1 MRKRGQEPEKENNER
16 WLITYSDLITL
27 LLIFFVV
34 MYTLSKVDANK
45 YHAIASSLAK
55 TMGGSQSI
63 MESGGPSMVPGA
75 SESKEL
81 DTAME
86 QIEQQKMEKIKKQ
99 IQEYV
104 DKNGLSGKVTVAI
117 EERGVVVSFQDV
129 VLFPLGVADLV
140 PHSQGI
146 VDKVGAILSQ
156 TPNYI
161 RVEGHTDNLPIQT
174 NKFPSNWELSLA
186 RSASV
191 VHRLI
196 NFSHIPPDRLSATGY
211 GEYRPRR
218 ANDSDANRQQNRR
231 VDIIVLRTKYQEVEP
246 EAMQEINTLSPTSK
260 KE

>member
-1 MRKRGQEPEKENNER
+1 MKKRGAEPQKENHER
-16 WLITYSDLITL
+16 WLITYADLITL

-34 MYTLSKVDANK
+34 MYTLSKIDANK
-45 YHAIASSLAK
+45 YYAIASSLAK

-81 DTAME
+81 DTVME
-86 QIEQQKMEKIKKQ
+86 NLEQQNMEKIKRQ

-104 DKNGLSGKVTVAI
+104 DQNGLSGKVTVSI

-129 VLFPLGVADLV
+129 VLFSLGVAELNPSSRD
-140 PHSQGI
+140 I
-146 VDKVGAILSQ
+146 VDKVGAILRQ

-161 RVEGHTDNLPIQT
+161 RVEGHTDNLPIRT
-174 NKFPSNWELSLA
+174 SKFPSNWELSLA

-196 NFSHIPPDRLSATGY
+196 EFSDIPPDRLSATGY
-211 GEYRPRR
+211 GEYRPRMS
-218 ANDSDANRQQNRR
+218 NDTDATRQQNRR
-231 VDIIVLRTKYQEVEP
+231 VDIVVLRTKFQEVEP
-246 EAMQEINTLSPTSK
+246 EAVDKPIVNQATQ
-260 KE
+260 

>member
-1 MRKRGQEPEKENNER
+1 MKKRGAEPQKENHER
-16 WLITYSDLITL
+16 WLITYADLITL

-34 MYTLSKVDANK
+34 MYTMSKIDANK
-45 YHAIASSLAK
+45 YYAIASSLAK

-81 DTAME
+81 DTVMANL
-86 QIEQQKMEKIKKQ
+86 EQQNMEKIKRQ

-104 DKNGLSGKVTVAI
+104 DQNGLSGKVTVSI

-129 VLFPLGVADLV
+129 VLFPLGVAELNPSSRD
-140 PHSQGI
+140 I
-146 VDKVGAILSQ
+146 VDKVGAILRQ

-161 RVEGHTDNLPIQT
+161 RVEGHTDNLPIRT
-174 NKFPSNWELSLA
+174 SKFPSNWELSLA

-196 NFSHIPPDRLSATGY
+196 EFSDIPPDRLSATGY

-218 ANDSDANRQQNRR
+218 PNDSDTNRQQNRR
-231 VDIIVLRTKYQEVEP
+231 VDIVVLRTKFQEVEP
-246 EAMQEINTLSPTSK
+246 EAVDKPIVNQATQ
-260 KE
+260 

>member
-1 MRKRGQEPEKENNER
+1 MKKRGGEAEKENHER
-16 WLITYSDLITL
+16 WLITYADLITL

-34 MYTLSKVDANK
+34 LYTLSKIDANK
-45 YHAIASSLAK
+45 YQAIASSLAK

-75 SESKEL
+75 GESKEL
-81 DTAME
+81 DTLME
-86 QIEQQKMEKIKKQ
+86 NIEQQNMEKIKRQ

-104 DKNGLSGKVTVAI
+104 DQNGLAGKVTVSI

-129 VLFPLGVADLV
+129 VLFPLGVAELN
-140 PHSQGI
+140 PSSREI
-146 VDKVGAILSQ
+146 VDKVGAILKQ

-161 RVEGHTDNLPIQT
+161 RVEGHTDNLPIRT
-174 NKFPSNWELSLA
+174 SKFPSNWELSLS

-196 NFSHIPPDRLSATGY
+196 HFSQISPDRLSATGY
-211 GEYRPRR
+211 GEYRPRM

-231 VDIIVLRTKYQEVEP
+231 VDIVVLRTKFQEVEP
-246 EAMQEINTLSPTSK
+246 EAVNKPITNQPN
-260 KE
+260 